1 MARERCHKTKGNE
14 KWSPRPNKT
23 KDRKFEWSLEIL
35 FLFAKMASKN
45 IIDQVPDHACTPPLP
60 NRTKPNRCDLLTVS
74 KWCLKW
80 CSGFFQGW
88 RPWRYPSVLL
98 TGLSPDA
105 PSHDIP
111 KFQTLMS
118 ISFSAFSNDCNLFK
132 SDHLVIP
139 VLFHFD
145 LRCGCSA
152 LNLSCHS
159 VQRQPWSSA
168 GKATPNSTLT
178 NCCAHPSGVQCGLS
192 SPFQGPS
199 GAARRPTWTS
209 NVCLKFK
216 LAAEISNC
224 HFNHL
229 LSDDKERSET
239 SKPRE
244 KVTAVAPLHE
254 V

>member
-1 MARERCHKTKGNE
+1 MFG
-14 KWSPRPNKT
+14 
-23 KDRKFEWSLEIL
+23 I
-35 FLFAKMASKN
+35 
-45 IIDQVPDHACTPPLP
+45 
-60 NRTKPNRCDLLTVS
+60 
-74 KWCLKW
+74 
-80 CSGFFQGW
+80 FQGW

-118 ISFSAFSNDCNLFK
+118 ISFSAFSNDCNLLK

-199 GAARRPTWTS
+199 GTPMHSFRIATSIIFSPTTRNAA
-209 NVCLKFK
+209 
-216 LAAEISNC
+216 
-224 HFNHL
+224 
-229 LSDDKERSET
+229 
-239 SKPRE
+239 KPRNLA
-244 KVTAVAPLHE
+244 KRWLLWHLFMSVPKAVEGSTMMRGLVQQRLTSGKTPVFFKAFTSI
-254 V
+254 